1 MGNTIKA
8 DALFTVLTVASTFA
22 GSDKTLPMLTA
33 VRLDFTESQV
43 TGAGTD
49 RFVLGVQRA
58 DYSGEAFS
66 ALITTDDVKTIA
78 RVAKTAT
85 RDRGWREAEIEI
97 QREKSWPAG
106 ADYRDPA
113 AAVER
118 ADGRVVSVSFRFN
131 SGEAITVQTLDS
143 EFPKYKQLIPAD
155 VIAMGDDIATVKGF
169 NASYLAKFAKVPG
182 SYQMKLIVGKDTRPS
197 VVSIGDDFIGLIM
210 PVRLADWNGYARP
223 AWLD

>member
-1 MGNTIKA
+1 MGNTMKA
-8 DALFTVLTVASTFA
+8 DALHTVLTVASTFA

-58 DYSGEAFS
+58 DYSGEAFN
-66 ALITTDDVKTIA
+66 ALIAQDDVKTVTRI
-78 RVAKTAT
+78 AKTAT
-85 RDRGWREAEIEI
+85 RDRNWREAEIEI

-118 ADGRVVSVSFRFN
+118 ADGRVTHVTFRFN
-131 SGEAITVQTLDS
+131 SGESITVQTLDV
-143 EFPKYKQLIPAD
+143 EFPKYARLIPA
-155 VIAMGDDIATVKGF
+155 GDDVDTDSADTKGF

-182 SYQMKLIVGKDTRPS
+182 SHQMKLIVGKDTRPS